1 MFSTNMLIAARQ
13 KGTEQ
18 KALIPPI
25 DLSFADD
32 AQLAADRMKL
42 ALDSNAFNR
51 GYNPLEQD
59 RQAPDSNEF

>member
-1 MFSTNMLIAARQ
+1 
-13 KGTEQ
+13 
-18 KALIPPI
+18 LIPPI